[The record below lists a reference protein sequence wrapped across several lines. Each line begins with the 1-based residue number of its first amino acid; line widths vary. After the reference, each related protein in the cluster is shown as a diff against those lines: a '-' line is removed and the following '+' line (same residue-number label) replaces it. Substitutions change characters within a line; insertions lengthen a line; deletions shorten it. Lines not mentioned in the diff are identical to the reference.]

1 MNRIY
6 PKGKQGEEKKKKK
19 TDMLKKKKKLQQSLT
34 SKEYLSVEVEK

>member
-6 PKGKQGEEKKKKK
+6 PKGKQKKKKK
-19 TDMLKKKKKLQQSLT
+19 TGMFKKKKKELQQYLT